1 MRAMFAILLFS
12 AIAAAQQSSTP
23 DVNATQ
29 TAHDAPVLTD
39 PKAVPVPAPSVHS
52 VPAST
57 AGADAYTLA
66 AGTRIAV
73 TLKHAITTRSA
84 RENDPVYAETSFPVV
99 SNGRVVIPVGTYVQG
114 VIQRS
119 QRPGRVKGRGELV
132 IHFNTLIFPSGYTLL
147 LPGSI
152 DSVPGADKT
161 EMKDKK
167 EGTIESQ
174 GTKGKDVGTIA
185 SNAGTGAAIGAV
197 VARSVK
203 GAGIGGL
210 AGAGVGLASVLLTR
224 GPDVRIESGT
234 LVDMVLEREIIVEHD
249 RAGTADTQSIRI
261 VR

>member
-1 MRAMFAILLFS
+1 MRAFLAILLFS
-12 AIAAAQQSSTP
+12 AIAAAQQNSTP
-23 DVNATQ
+23 SLNAAQ
-29 TAHDAPVLTD
+29 TAPDAPVLVD
-39 PKAVPVPAPSVHS
+39 PKAAPVPAPSVHS
-52 VPAST
+52 VPASNP
-57 AGADAYTLA
+57 GADAYTLA

-99 SNGRVVIPVGTYVQG
+99 SNGHVVIPVGTYVQG

-119 QRPGRVKGRGELV
+119 LRPGRVKGRGELV

-185 SNAGTGAAIGAV
+185 SSAGTGAAIGAV

-249 RAGTADTQSIRI
+249 RVGAGDTQSIRI

>member
-1 MRAMFAILLFS
+1 MRKILVVLFLSAM
-12 AIAAAQQSSTP
+12 AAAQQSPTP
-23 DVNATQ
+23 EVNAAQ
-29 TAHDAPVLTD
+29 
-39 PKAVPVPAPSVHS
+39 PVPAAGSLTTPGAIPVSSPTVHATSPSS
-52 VPAST
+52 PAM
-57 AGADAYTLA
+57 DAYTLS

-84 RENDPVYAETSFPVV
+84 RESDAVYAETAFPVV
-99 SNGRVVIPVGTYVQG
+99 SNGHVVIPVGTYVQG

-147 LPGSI
+147 LPGALDNIPS
-152 DSVPGADKT
+152 AEKT

-167 EGTIESQ
+167 EGTVESQ
-174 GTKGKDVGTIA
+174 GTKGQDAKTIGA
-185 SNAGTGAAIGAV
+185 TAGTGATIGAL
-197 VARSVK
+197 STGTLK

-234 LVDMVLEREIIVEHD
+234 LVEMVLERDIIVEHS
-249 RAGTADTQSIRI
+249 RNGQTDTPSMRI
-261 VR
+261 VH

>member
-1 MRAMFAILLFS
+1 MRTLLALLLLGTLS
-12 AIAAAQQSSTP
+12 AAQQTATP
-23 DVNATQ
+23 GVNAPQ
-29 TAHDAPVLTD
+29 TAPNSPVLVD
-39 PKAVPVPAPSVHS
+39 PKAAPVPAPTVRAI
-52 VPAST
+52 PAST
-57 AGADAYTLA
+57 PNADAYTLA

-73 TLKHAITTRSA
+73 VLKHAISTKSA

-119 QRPGRVKGRGELV
+119 ERPGRVKGRGELL

-147 LPGSI
+147 LPGAI

-167 EGTIESQ
+167 EGSIESQ
-174 GTKGKDVGTIA
+174 GTKGKD
-185 SNAGTGAAIGAV
+185 AGTVAATAGAGAALGAV
-197 VARSVK
+197 VAGNAK

-234 LVDMVLEREIIVEHD
+234 LVDMVLEREIVVEHD
-249 RAGTADTQSIRI
+249 RVGQNDTQGIRA
-261 VR
+261 VH

>member
-1 MRAMFAILLFS
+1 
-12 AIAAAQQSSTP
+12 
-23 DVNATQ
+23 
-29 TAHDAPVLTD
+29 
-39 PKAVPVPAPSVHS
+39 
-52 VPAST
+52 
-57 AGADAYTLA
+57 
-66 AGTRIAV
+66 
-73 TLKHAITTRSA
+73 
-84 RENDPVYAETSFPVV
+84 
-99 SNGRVVIPVGTYVQG
+99 VIPVGTYVQG

-119 QRPGRVKGRGELV
+119 LRPGRVKGRGELV

-185 SNAGTGAAIGAV
+185 SSAGTGAAIGAV

-249 RAGTADTQSIRI
+249 RVGAGDPQSIRI